1 MHQVKIA
8 YEGNR
13 CAWRVVT
20 LSGQL
25 IDKAGTMAGGGKEV
39 KRGAMARTGNSAAS
53 CASSDSVGAL
63 SDEDVQRLSA
73 AADAASEAL
82 RECHERREKLESELR
97 ALEGRMRKLDTLAT
111 QLEMQVT
118 AADKSRTELQ
128 AREQELLPE
137 CELPPEAKRKLEGLR
152 AEAAQKRATF
162 ENVESRAGSLT
173 AQVQAT
179 KKVRD
184 TGKNGRAVPVADS
197 CAVVLAGH
205 PGCGRPGAQALP
217 DCCRQGDRGG
227 R

>member
-1 MHQVKIA
+1 
-8 YEGNR
+8 
-13 CAWRVVT
+13 
-20 LSGQL
+20 
-25 IDKAGTMAGGGKEV
+25 MAGGGKEV
-39 KRGAMARTGNSAAS
+39 KRGGMATTGNSAAS
-53 CASSDSVGAL
+53 SASSDSVGAM

-137 CELPPEAKRKLEGLR
+137 CELPPEAKRKLESLR
-152 AEAAQKRATF
+152 AESAQKRATF
-162 ENVESRAGSLT
+162 ENVEGRASSLT

-184 TGKNGRAVPVADS
+184 TERKGWARRS
-197 CAVVLAGH
+197 F
-205 PGCGRPGAQALP
+205 R
-217 DCCRQGDRGG
+217 
-227 R
+227 